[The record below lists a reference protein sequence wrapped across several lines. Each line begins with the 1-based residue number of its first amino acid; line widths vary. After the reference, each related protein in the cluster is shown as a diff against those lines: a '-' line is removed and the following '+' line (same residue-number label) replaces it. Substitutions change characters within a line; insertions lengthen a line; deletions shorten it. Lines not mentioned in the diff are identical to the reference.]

1 MVLNNVLFLMRVWDY
16 SAAGAGFG
24 IAPRPLSAAVA
35 AQISGRAA
43 DRHGARALIL
53 PRIVMVTAGFVFLA
67 FGIGAEPNY
76 WMRWFPAALVFGSG
90 VGTAFGPAI
99 VIGTIGSATG
109 AAAIAR
115 FDAVWLIAAAFGV
128 LSFGLALRLPTNDTH
143 R

>member
-1 MVLNNVLFLMRVWDY
+1 MLPLSSRVALLFNLAFSAMVLNNVLFLMRVWDY

-109 AAAIAR
+109 AAAIA
-115 FDAVWLIAAAFGV
+115 
-128 LSFGLALRLPTNDTH
+128 
-143 R
+143 